1 MRFEQ
6 IQCASRFQISFNVFE
21 ARGCGEANGVTD
33 DGQVKE
39 DLAYELSREVLEGS

>member
-1 MRFEQ
+1 M
-6 IQCASRFQISFNVFE
+6 CISFPDLVQCL
-21 ARGCGEANGVTD
+21 RGCGEANGVTD